1 MRSLVDACYRK
12 MSAGRPVED
21 SPFLLAAAL
30 DIMPTRITLAAVMPR
45 LLHTLQGLTRLID
58 AFTEITGRVLSWL
71 TLLMMVLVCA
81 VIASRLLELGYA
93 IALQESV
100 TYFHAAVFL
109 LGAAYTLKH
118 NGHVRVD
125 VFYDRY
131 GPRTRAVVNLAGT
144 LLFLLPL
151 CVVIWWLSW
160 DYVMNSW
167 AIRERS
173 RESGGLPWVYLLK
186 TDRKSTRLNSSH
198 VAISYAVFCL
208 TKKTRRHDRERH

>member
-1 MRSLVDACYRK
+1 
-12 MSAGRPVED
+12 
-21 SPFLLAAAL
+21 
-30 DIMPTRITLAAVMPR
+30 MPTRITLAAVMPR

-93 IALQESV
+93 ITLQESV

-186 TDRKSTRLNSSH
+186 TLIL
-198 VAISYAVFCL
+198 VMPL
-208 TKKTRRHDRERH
+208 TLGLQGIAEALRNVLLLAGVTPPLREHRVEAS

>member
-1 MRSLVDACYRK
+1 
-12 MSAGRPVED
+12 
-21 SPFLLAAAL
+21 
-30 DIMPTRITLAAVMPR
+30 MPTRITLAAVMPR

-186 TDRKSTRLNSSH
+186 TLIL
-198 VAISYAVFCL
+198 VMPL
-208 TKKTRRHDRERH
+208 TLGLQGIAEALRNVLLLAGVTPPLREHRVEAL

>member
-1 MRSLVDACYRK
+1 
-12 MSAGRPVED
+12 
-21 SPFLLAAAL
+21 
-30 DIMPTRITLAAVMPR
+30 MPTRITLAAVMPR

-58 AFTEITGRVLSWL
+58 TFTEITGRVLSWL

-186 TDRKSTRLNSSH
+186 TLIL
-198 VAISYAVFCL
+198 VMPL
-208 TKKTRRHDRERH
+208 TLGLQGIAEALRNVLLLAGVTPPLREHRVEAS